1 MNLRTKSFEFFNGL
15 FDFGAGQIRNGFYPI
30 AQGGQSSPP
39 VNIIR
44 SETGDVITPQRSL
57 ELAAVWACTWL
68 IADTIATLP
77 FVLRR
82 RKSVGGYGIDDIDN
96 PLYTVLSLR
105 PNLAMDAIV
114 FWQYLFA
121 SKLLWGNGYAT
132 KDTSAGQTIL
142 LEPLL
147 SQFMVPYRP
156 QVNSQ
161 VIRYKYFP
169 GGLTNDPIEDYS
181 ADEIFH
187 LKDRTLDGLVGLSR
201 VQYARQSYGIAR
213 ATDKATAEVY
223 KNGMRTNGFLMYD
236 KILKPEQR
244 TQIKGALASMKSG
257 GQDSNA
263 FMILEAGMSFESL
276 SMPPQDVQLIE
287 SRKFSVED
295 ICRWFGVPPVLIGDQ
310 GVSTWGSGIEQL
322 LEGFK
327 ALTLRPHIRGLEMA
341 VANQL
346 VATKDRAMVYLRIDT
361 DDLQAMDIVAKA
373 TMLSTF
379 TQNGILTRNEAR
391 AKIDSPPSDEDNA
404 DSLTVQSNLVPIEKL
419 GEMGG
424 SPTGAGFGLPAPKPP
439 AATPPSPPP
448 PAKKAA

>member
-15 FDFGAGQIRNGFYPI
+15 FDFGSGQIRNGFYPI

-44 SETGDVITPQRSL
+44 SETGDTITPMRSL
-57 ELAAVWACTWL
+57 ELGAVWACTWL
-68 IADTIATLP
+68 LADTISTLP
-77 FVLRR
+77 FCLRR
-82 RKSVGGYGIDDIDN
+82 KQSIGGYGVDDIDN
-96 PLYTVLSLR
+96 PLYTVLSLK
-105 PNLAMDAIV
+105 PNLAMDASV
-114 FWQYLFA
+114 FWQYVFA
-121 SKLLWGNGYAT
+121 SKLLWGNGYAL
-132 KDTSAGQTIL
+132 KDTNAGQVVL

-147 SQFMVPYRP
+147 SQFVVPYRP
-156 QVNSQ
+156 MVNSST
-161 VIRYKYFP
+161 IRYKYFP
-169 GGLTNDPIEDYS
+169 GGLTNDPIADYS
-181 ADEIFH
+181 SDQVFH

-223 KNGMRTNGFLMYD
+223 KNGMRTNGFLTYD

-244 TQIKGALASMKSG
+244 EQIKGALASMKSG
-257 GQDSNA
+257 GEDSNA
-263 FMILEAGMSFESL
+263 FMVLEAGMGFESL

-310 GVSTWGSGIEQL
+310 GVSTWGTGIEQL

-327 ALTLRPHIRGLEMA
+327 ALTLRPHIRALEMA
-341 VANQL
+341 VASQL
-346 VATKDRAMVYLRIDT
+346 VAVKDRSMVYLRIDT
-361 DDLQAMDIVAKA
+361 DDLQAMDVVARA

-379 TQNGILTRNEAR
+379 TQNGIMTRNEAR
-391 AKIDSPPSDEDNA
+391 AKQDLPPSDEDNA
-404 DSLTVQSNLVPIEKL
+404 DSLTVQSNLIPIEKL
-419 GEMGG
+419 GQAQAADT
-424 SPTGAGFGLPAPKPP
+424 PAGFGVPAPKAP
-439 AATPPSPPP
+439 PPSPPP